1 MWLAGHPP
9 GAGGPEAE
17 RREERCR
24 RQASAQRS
32 GWLAGCLGPI
42 IAPQATVADGSAHAS
57 ESTNTHFHA
66 SGGPALHMDR

>member
-1 MWLAGHPP
+1 MWLVTRRARAGS
-9 GAGGPEAE
+9 EAE

-32 GWLAGCLGPI
+32 GWLAVS
-42 IAPQATVADGSAHAS
+42 APSSPHRQATVADGSAHAS